1 MKKIKRIMAM
11 LLAMVMVLGMTV
23 TAMAAGT
30 KPTANDK
37 KEVTVF
43 GLEAGAEVKAY
54 QIIEGKYDDNGF
66 VGYKWVDAVKEGAD
80 VKFSEPNVVEGLN
93 SDLITDL
100 AGKTNILGTPVTGE
114 VAAEQTEV
122 ALELNAGTWMIIVT
136 PPTED
141 ADKIYNP
148 MIASVYYNVSG
159 SDNGM
164 TGGSVDAGTN
174 WILETTGAYAKSTEI
189 TIEKNVDLKDE
200 YSEVGTQVGFTVNTV
215 IPSYS
220 KEYKEVK
227 FVVSDKL
234 VSGLQFTEKDAA
246 PVVMVNGT
254 ALKNENEKEYK
265 YKRVDD
271 KNFTITF
278 TEEYIKGL
286 ADKSVEERKVNITY
300 TATVTEEAI
309 IQTGEN
315 EVTIE
320 YTNKPGETTS
330 SKTDKDDTFTFELN
344 GVLQKVKEDKTSLEG
359 AEFTLYRQY
368 DEDNNTLSDEFA
380 RYTTTA
386 DGDIKFRGLDADTI
400 YYLKE
405 TVAPAGYSL
414 NEHVYKVEI
423 KDITKD
429 SKNGKVISYKVYI
442 DGKEKSE
449 IEYGKPSEN
458 FGDQVINTK
467 LSSLPSTGG
476 IGTTIFTI
484 GGCVIMIA
492 AAGLFFASRRK
503 TAK

>member
-1 MKKIKRIMAM
+1 MKKIKKIMAM

-37 KEVTVF
+37 KEVTVS
-43 GLEAGAEVKAY
+43 GLEEGAEVKAY
-54 QIIEGKYDDNGF
+54 QIIEGKYNDNGF
-66 VGYKWVDAVKEGAD
+66 VGYKWVGAVKEGAD
-80 VKFSEPNVVEGLN
+80 VEFENSVVKGLT

-100 AGKTNILGTPVTGE
+100 AGKTNTLATPVEGI
-114 VAAEQTEV
+114 VAENQKTV
-122 ALELNAGTWMIIVT
+122 NLNLNAGTWMIIVT

-148 MIASVYYNVSG
+148 MIASVYYHVSG
-159 SDNGM
+159 SDNSMNGN
-164 TGGSVDAGTN
+164 GVDAGTN
-174 WILETTGAYAKSTEI
+174 WTLETTDAYAKSTEI
-189 TIEKNVDLKDE
+189 TIEKEVDADDE

-227 FVVSDKL
+227 FVVSDRL

-254 ALKNENEKEYK
+254 TLQNENEKEYK
-265 YKRVDD
+265 YERAND

-278 TEEYIKGL
+278 TGEYIKGL
-286 ADKSVEERKVNITY
+286 ADKSVEERKVKITY

-309 IQTGEN
+309 TQTGEN

-344 GVLQKVKEDKTSLEG
+344 GVLQKVKEDKTSSLEG

-368 DEDNNTLSDEFA
+368 DEKNNTLSDEFGK
-380 RYTTTA
+380 YTTTA
-386 DGDIKFRGLDADTI
+386 DGDIEFRGLDADTI

-414 NEHVYKVEI
+414 NEHMYKVEI
-423 KDITKD
+423 KDISKD
-429 SKNGKVISYKVYI
+429 LNGKVISYKVYI

-467 LSSLPSTGG
+467 LSSLPETGG

-484 GGCVIMIA
+484 GGCAIMVA

-503 TAK
+503 ANK